1 MEWMLSLGFV
11 LAHLGRAGMP
21 SFSSLPCVSG
31 TVFSIPLG
39 MFLHIPSGY
48 LELFNPGAP
57 PPQLFYTFS
66 CLQFPW
72 HPEPILFGV
81 LQGSSVYSFS
91 RLSFLL
97 LACSLGLMLDPSSFN
112 LMGLF

>member
-1 MEWMLSLGFV
+1 MDALPGLCAGTFRKGWDAIIFKPSLCFR
-11 LAHLGRAGMP
+11 H
-21 SFSSLPCVSG
+21 C
-31 TVFSIPLG
+31 
-39 MFLHIPSGY
+39 FLHPPWNVSAY
-48 LELFNPGAP
+48 SLWLLRTFHPGAP